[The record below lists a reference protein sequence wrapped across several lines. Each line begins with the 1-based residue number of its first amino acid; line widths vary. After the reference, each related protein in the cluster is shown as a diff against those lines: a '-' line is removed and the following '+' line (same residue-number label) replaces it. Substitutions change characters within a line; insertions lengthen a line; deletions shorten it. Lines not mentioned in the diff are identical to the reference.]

1 MQASEIERLA
11 HFEEWYWW
19 HRARQTIVTRL
30 LDRYAEGPRGR
41 VLDVGC
47 GAGATSVVAA
57 RGGQLLGVD
66 LGAEAVA
73 AARGRG
79 LEVAQMDATALG
91 TREGAFDLV
100 IALDMLEH
108 VPNDAGAA
116 RELLRSLRP
125 GGSLLVTVPAYQ
137 WLWSSH
143 DVALGHQRRYT
154 RGHLERL
161 LASQGF
167 EVRVCSYV
175 MTSVLPAAV
184 AVRLFE
190 RLPGRRKEETKAAE
204 SGYIPLPGW
213 LNSTLAWLVG
223 LDGHL
228 AGRVPLP
235 GGLSVAA
242 VARRPLESPGTSL
255 HHVPD

>member
-30 LDRYAEGPRGR
+30 LDRYAPGQRAR

-47 GAGATSVVAA
+47 GAGATSKVAA
-57 RGGQLLGVD
+57 GNGRLLGVD
-66 LGAEAVA
+66 LGADAVV

-79 LEVAQMDATALG
+79 IEVAQMDATALG
-91 TREGAFDLV
+91 TQEGAFDLA

-108 VPNDAGAA
+108 VPDDAAAA
-116 RELLRSLRP
+116 RELLRALRP

-154 RGHLERL
+154 RGRLERL
-161 LASQGF
+161 LTAQGF
-167 EVRVCSYV
+167 EVPVCSYI
-175 MTSVLPAAV
+175 MTAVLPAAV
-184 AVRLFE
+184 ALRLRE
-190 RLPGRRKEETKAAE
+190 RLPGRRPPVEASE
-204 SGYIPLPGW
+204 SGYIPIPGW

-235 GGLSVAA
+235 GGLSVVAI
-242 VARRPLESPGTSL
+242 ARRPLR
-255 HHVPD
+255 

>member
-30 LDRYAEGPRGR
+30 LDRYAPGERAR

-47 GAGATSVVAA
+47 GAGATSKVAA
-57 RGGQLLGVD
+57 GNGRLLGVD
-66 LGAEAVA
+66 LGADAVVA
-73 AARGRG
+73 AQGRG
-79 LEVAQMDATALG
+79 IEVAQMDATALG
-91 TREGAFDLV
+91 AQEGVFDLA

-108 VPNDAGAA
+108 VPDDAGAA
-116 RELLRSLRP
+116 RELLRALRP

-154 RGHLERL
+154 RGRLQRL
-161 LASQGF
+161 LVAQGF
-167 EVRVCSYV
+167 EVPVCSYI
-175 MTSVLPAAV
+175 MTAVLPAAV
-184 AVRLFE
+184 ALRLRE
-190 RLPGRRKEETKAAE
+190 RLPGRRPPAEASE
-204 SGYIPLPGW
+204 SGYIPIPGW
-213 LNSTLAWLVG
+213 LNSMLAWLVG

-235 GGLSVAA
+235 GGLSVVAI
-242 VARRPLESPGTSL
+242 ARRPLR
-255 HHVPD
+255 

>member
-1 MQASEIERLA
+1 MQSAEIERLA

-19 HRARQTIVTRL
+19 HRARQAIVARL
-30 LDRYAEGPRGR
+30 LDRYVEGPRGR

-57 RGGQLLGVD
+57 GGGSLLGVD
-66 LGAEAVA
+66 LGAEATT
-73 AARGRG
+73 AARARG
-79 LEVAQMDATALG
+79 IEVARMDATALG

-100 IALDMLEH
+100 VALDVLEH
-108 VPNDAGAA
+108 LDRDADAA
-116 RELLRSLRP
+116 RELLRTLQP

-143 DVALGHQRRYT
+143 DVALGHRRRYT
-154 RGHLERL
+154 QGRLRTL
-161 LASQGF
+161 LASAGF
-167 EVRVCSYV
+167 EVQLCSYV
-175 MTSVLPAAV
+175 MTAVLPAAA

-190 RLPGRRKEETKAAE
+190 RLPGRHPAPDSAE
-204 SGYIPLPGW
+204 SGYIPLPRW
-213 LNSTLAWLVG
+213 LNSCLAWLVS

-235 GGLSVAA
+235 GGLTVVAI
-242 VARRPLESPGTSL
+242 ARRPS
-255 HHVPD
+255 